1 MHPYG
6 CVVFIFCNL
15 LKYYFFDKGVC
26 FPFPLLLA
34 VPQYTSLCKCL
45 CIPIYCYS
53 LDKFFMMK
61 LLGNSYTHEYFWCT
75 LPLANLLLIFCH
87 HCQGSILKF
96 VWISFSAPTVFLFRL
111 LPMRCCLRSIALFL
125 ISCQVF
131 LSDAFP
137 VSLLAG
143 SFLQP

>member
-1 MHPYG
+1 MHPYR

-61 LLGNSYTHEYFWCT
+61 LLGKVIHMN
-75 LPLANLLLIFCH
+75 IFGA
-87 HCQGSILKF
+87 HCLWQI
-96 VWISFSAPTVFLFRL
+96 
-111 LPMRCCLRSIALFL
+111 CY
-125 ISCQVF
+125 
-131 LSDAFP
+131 
-137 VSLLAG
+137 
-143 SFLQP
+143 